1 MKGFINI
8 YKLVDKSGKE
18 VGRGTAFDLAGLIDC
33 SPVTI
38 QNAGRPNV
46 AGSSS
51 DYWLKKKYKVYKVGE
66 KCRKKPPKKPIV
78 QEKDPTGL
86 EYLKLMLVYRR
97 YDQTVCMFDPF
108 PYLPDLYDMGV
119 NCTAKEV
126 NDCDVMMR
134 LKPVGR
140 RKKSKTHYFV
150 EVKQRWTTKPSQPI

>member
-1 MKGFINI
+1 MKGFINV
-8 YKLVDKSGKE
+8 YKLVDKSGNE
-18 VGRGTAFDLAGLIDC
+18 VSRGTAVELAGLLDC

-46 AGSSS
+46 ANTHS
-51 DYWLKKKYKVYKVGE
+51 DYWLKKKYRVYKVGE
-66 KCRKKPPKKPIV
+66 KSKKKHIKKPIV
-78 QEKDPTGL
+78 EEKDPTGL
-86 EYLKLMLVYRR
+86 EYLKLMLVHRR
-97 YDQTVCMFDPF
+97 YDQTITMFDPF

-140 RKKSKTHYFV
+140 RKKNQKHYYV
-150 EVKQRWTTKPSQPI
+150 EVKQRWTTEPSRLT

>member
-51 DYWLKKKYKVYKVGE
+51 DYLLKKKYKVYKVGE

-78 QEKDPTGL
+78 EDKPLSTEEHLVL
-86 EYLKLMLVYRR
+86 ELVKRR
-97 YDQTVCMFDPF
+97 KDQTISMEDPK
-108 PYLPDLYDMGV
+108 PYFEMLEQMGV

-150 EVKQRWTTKPSQPI
+150 EVKNRWTTKPSQTI